1 MFMFYVLCPVYC
13 LLCTVVGMRGKG
25 NFGPLYVCTY
35 IGLTI
40 KLSDSDSDSSSA
52 ALPEQVPHDSGVPHP
67 GRGQV
72 DDAAMPRE
80 CMTDLTGRIS

>member
-1 MFMFYVLCPVYC
+1 MFMFYVLCLVYFLFF

-40 KLSDSDSDSSSA
+40 KLSDSDSDFLIQDKAYTYIAVYNIIEEFHSYKDTLLVIKS
-52 ALPEQVPHDSGVPHP
+52 H
-67 GRGQV
+67 
-72 DDAAMPRE
+72 M
-80 CMTDLTGRIS
+80 